1 MKKIILLIVIMISFT
16 LVACNDTKTPSEPV
30 KLAIPEVSVSETGK
44 ARWEKVKNASS
55 YVYKINNEEV
65 APETPIA
72 NFGIYDVQLTDK
84 SPLCGIS
91 MVEAKIPE
99 NYSSMVIAIERNGE
113 YLDQLNSIIFQ
124 PGDKVHFVG
133 PKDTIHSLA

>member
-1 MKKIILLIVIMISFT
+1 MNIATHIKINNI
-16 LVACNDTKTPSEPV
+16 
-30 KLAIPEVSVSETGK
+30 IPIIE
-44 ARWEKVKNASS
+44 
-55 YVYKINNEEV
+55 INNEEV

-99 NYSSMVIAIERNGE
+99 KYSSMVIAIERNGE
-113 YLDQLNSIIFQ
+113 YLDQLNTIIFQ

-133 PKDTIHSLA
+133 PKDIIHSLA

>member
-1 MKKIILLIVIMISFT
+1 MNYLERYEFWCNAGLPAD
-16 LVACNDTKTPSEPV
+16 VAAELKSIEN
-30 KLAIPEVSVSETGK
+30 
-44 ARWEKVKNASS
+44 
-55 YVYKINNEEV
+55 NNEEV

-72 NFGIYDVQLTDK
+72 NFGIYDVQLTYK

-99 NYSSMVIAIERNGE
+99 KYSSMVIAIERNGE